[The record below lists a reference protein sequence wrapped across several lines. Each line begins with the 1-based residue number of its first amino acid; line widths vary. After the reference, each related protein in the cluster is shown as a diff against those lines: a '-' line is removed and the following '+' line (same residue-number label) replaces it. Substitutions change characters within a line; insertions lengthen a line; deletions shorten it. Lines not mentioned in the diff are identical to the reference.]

1 MLEHGGHLLTYSQR
15 YQLPIERWLDLST
28 GVSPFAYPCPQIP
41 ISAWNCLPELNDGLE
56 QAAAKYYGNSDLLAV
71 AGSQAA
77 IMALPEIIALQ
88 RGKLGVVALP
98 RVGYKEHQH
107 AWQSHCDSAGERWD
121 IIFYDDQPDAAML
134 ALLDVL
140 VVINPNNPSALKIPL
155 VQLQQWQMQL
165 HSRNALL
172 IIDEAFIDCEPTQSI
187 LRHNLGGNTI
197 ILRSLGKFFGLAGA
211 RVGFVFGSAQWL
223 NAMAEKLGPWTISG
237 ASRWVAQIALQ
248 DTHWQQ
254 KTRQRLALASL
265 RLQTLLRYYFCGN
278 VSGTD
283 LFQTVQI
290 ENASVLHDLLCQQA
304 ILTRLCDEKEA
315 LRFGLPGSESQ
326 WCLLNAVLANLTQ
339 LPELKEQKM
348 NHQRGKIELV
358 LGGARSGKSSYAE
371 RQAHASGLPV
381 KYIATA
387 AVLDDEMAQRVIR
400 HQQQRPVHWV
410 VIEEP
415 LALAEMIQ
423 THSAPDCCLLVD
435 CLTLWLSN
443 SLFSEPMLDW
453 ESIKAQLLEALTLAQ
468 GPVILVS
475 NEVGQGIV
483 PMGAISRRFVD
494 EAGWLHQAIAAQA
507 DRVVFV
513 TAGLVQLLKDDN
525 NSNA

>member
-15 YQLPIERWLDLST
+15 YQLPIERWIDLST
-28 GVSPFAYPCPQIP
+28 GVSPFTYSCASIP
-41 ISAWNCLPELNDGLE
+41 SRAWNALPQLNDGLE
-56 QAAAKYYGNSDLLAV
+56 QAAANYYENSNLLAV

-77 IMALPEIIALQ
+77 IMALAEIVALQ
-88 RGKLGVVALP
+88 RGKLGIVALP

-107 AWQSHCDSAGERWD
+107 AWQSYCGSAGERWD
-121 IIFYDDQPDAAML
+121 VVFYDELPDADML
-134 ALLDVL
+134 ALVDVL
-140 VVINPNNPSALKIPL
+140 VVINPNNPSALKMSL
-155 VQLQQWQMQL
+155 LQLQQWQMQL
-165 HSRNALL
+165 HSRNAML
-172 IIDEAFIDCEPTQSI
+172 IVDEAFIDCEPAQSM
-187 LRHNLGGNTI
+187 LPHGLGDNVI
-197 ILRSLGKFFGLAGA
+197 VLRSLGKFFGLAGA
-211 RVGFVFGSAQWL
+211 RIGFMFAAAHWL

-237 ASRWVAQIALQ
+237 PSRWLAQVALRDIL
-248 DTHWQQ
+248 WQQ

-265 RLQTLLRYYFCGN
+265 RLQTLLRYYFAGN
-278 VSGTD
+278 VSGTH
-283 LFQTVQI
+283 LFQTVDI
-290 ENASVLHDLLCQQA
+290 KNAPVVHDLLCQQA

-315 LRFGLPGSESQ
+315 LRFGLPASESQ
-326 WCLLNAVLANLTQ
+326 WCLLNTVLAKITNIT
-339 LPELKEQKM
+339 ELKEQNM
-348 NHQRGKIELV
+348 SYPHGKIELV

-371 RQAHASGLPV
+371 RRADASGLTV

-387 AVLDDEMAQRVIR
+387 SVHDDEMALRVAR
-400 HQQQRPVHWV
+400 HQQQRPAHWML
-410 VIEEP
+410 IEAP

-423 THSAPDCCLLVD
+423 KHSSPDCCLLVD

-443 SLFSEPMLDW
+443 SLFSEPALDW
-453 ESIKAQLLEALTLAQ
+453 EAIKTQLLDALALAQ

-494 EAGWLHQAIAAQA
+494 EAGWLHQAIAQQA

-525 NSNA
+525 NH